1 MGHEKASWCS
11 QHASLISFDKF
22 LFICILCTFLYVY
35 DIFHDK
41 MASFAI
47 YKSKTS
53 EKQKT
58 KFKKTMIKDK

>member
-53 EKQKT
+53 EK
-58 KFKKTMIKDK
+58 